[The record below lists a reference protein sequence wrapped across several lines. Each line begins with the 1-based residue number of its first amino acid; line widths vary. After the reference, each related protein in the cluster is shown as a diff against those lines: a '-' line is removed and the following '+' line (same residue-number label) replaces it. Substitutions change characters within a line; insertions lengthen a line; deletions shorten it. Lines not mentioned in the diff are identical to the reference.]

1 MGLVFGDKFGADR
14 VATSHLADFS
24 LPVWHAPSTC
34 EAVAKEA
41 TLGRVFVSPR
51 FSELIP
57 PRETIQIAPMNGNEP
72 QIEIFKPFGEAFELM
87 KKILFRPFDLKRWLV
102 IGFAAFLASLS
113 GGFSSSFNPLSHWST
128 REDNKAIAQSFQEV
142 WSAGQLEWWVIA
154 LIAVGGLIILA
165 LVLAVMWVGARG
177 RFIFTDCIV
186 RNRAAIVAP
195 SKEFHAEANSFF
207 LFSVLALLILIAL
220 AIVGV
225 LGLALPLILH
235 GDGSRPGTALLIA
248 FCVFLFFLACL
259 AFGFALTL
267 QLMVPIMYRQRCRAM
282 DAFGQTIRLIA
293 GHPGPVVLYMLFF
306 LVLVIAAAIISC
318 AATCVTCCIAAIP
331 YVGTVVLLPIPV
343 TLYAFSLLF
352 LRQFGPD
359 YNVWADFMPPE
370 FLPMLSSTAPVPPPP
385 TSSLNP
391 PPELPSSGA

>member
-1 MGLVFGDKFGADR
+1 L
-14 VATSHLADFS
+14 
-24 LPVWHAPSTC
+24 LPGN
-34 EAVAKEA
+34 ERLEM
-41 TLGRVFVSPR
+41 LR
-51 FSELIP
+51 
-57 PRETIQIAPMNGNEP
+57 MNGTESK
-72 QIEIFKPFGEAFELM
+72 IEIFKPFAEAFGLM
-87 KKILFRPFDLKRWLV
+87 KKILFQPFDFKKWLV

-113 GGFSSSFNPLSHWST
+113 GGFSSSFNPLSRWST

-142 WSAGQLEWWVIA
+142 WSAGEWWVIA

-165 LVLAVMWVGARG
+165 LVLALVWVGARG

-186 RNRAAIVAP
+186 RNRVAIVAP
-195 SKEFHAEANSFF
+195 WKEFRAEANSFF
-207 LFSVLALLILIAL
+207 LFSVLVLLILIAF

-225 LGLALPLILH
+225 LGLALPLILR

-248 FCVFLFFLACL
+248 FCVFFFFLACL

-293 GHPGPVVLYMLFF
+293 AHPGPVVLYMLFF
-306 LVLVIAAAIISC
+306 LVLVIAAAMISC

-343 TLYAFSLLF
+343 TLYGFSLLF

-359 YNVWADFMPPE
+359 YNVWADVMPPE
-370 FLPMLSSTAPVPPPP
+370 FLPILSSAPPVQVPPGP
-385 TSSLNP
+385 SLNP
-391 PPELPSSGA
+391 PPEPPSSNA